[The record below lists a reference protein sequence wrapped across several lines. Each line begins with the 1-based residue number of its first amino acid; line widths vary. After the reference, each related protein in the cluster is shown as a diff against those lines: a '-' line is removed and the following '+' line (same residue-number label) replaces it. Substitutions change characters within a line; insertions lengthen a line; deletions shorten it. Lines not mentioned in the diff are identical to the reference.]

1 MLPPRDISPKGVRP
15 TAGFAAL
22 GLAALAAWLC
32 YAAIRAEITGEA
44 RSLGPRLRTVARRD
58 TSPARFR
65 EYTNLTWAAGGF
77 CGLTGILS
85 FVFYRRLGE
94 HA

>member
-1 MLPPRDISPKGVRP
+1 MPLRDITPKSARRS
-15 TAGFAAL
+15 AGFAAL

-32 YAAIRAEITGEA
+32 YAATRAEITGEA
-44 RSLGPRLRTVARRD
+44 GNLAPRLRTVARRD
-58 TSPARFR
+58 TSPDRFR

-77 CGLTGILS
+77 CALAGIVS
-85 FVFYRRLGE
+85 FVFYRRLRE